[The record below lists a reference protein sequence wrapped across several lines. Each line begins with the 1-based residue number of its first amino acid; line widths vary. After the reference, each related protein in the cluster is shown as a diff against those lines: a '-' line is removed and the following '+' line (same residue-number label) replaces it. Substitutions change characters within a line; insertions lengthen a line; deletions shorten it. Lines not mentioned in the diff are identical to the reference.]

1 MVHPYQDY
9 EEDKDLESM
18 DQIQATLQIC
28 TLYNGVPHGL
38 AVIQYTDPE
47 SKWNSFVGVG
57 VFNHGQLHNAPF
69 SWVDGNDKGRSLS
82 KMQNGRPADGSYET
96 YFYRN
101 GRTRHVDSL
110 EAETDVSGW

>member
-1 MVHPYQDY
+1 MLHPYKDY

-18 DQIQATLQIC
+18 DQIEATLQIC
-28 TLYNGVPHGL
+28 TLYKGVPHGL

-47 SKWNSFVGVG
+47 SKGLSFVGVG
-57 VFNHGQLHNAPF
+57 VFYHGQLHNAPF
-69 SWVDGNDKGRSLS
+69 SCLNGYEYGRSLS
-82 KMQNGRPADGSYET
+82 KMQNGRPADGSYST

-101 GRTRHVDSL
+101 GTTQPVDSL

>member
-1 MVHPYQDY
+1 MLHPCNYY

-18 DQIQATLQIC
+18 RQIEATLQIC

-47 SKWNSFVGVG
+47 NKWNSFVGVG

-69 SWVDGNDKGRSLS
+69 SCLDGDSYRRSLS
-82 KMQNGRPADGSYET
+82 KMQNGRPADGSYYT
-96 YFYRN
+96 QFYRN
-101 GRTRHVDSL
+101 GSTQNVDSL